1 MTPVTARSFVAGVG
15 LVLLVGA
22 SGQVGQAQ
30 QSNAAAAASTRA
42 LLDEYCVACHNDRSR
57 QAGLT
62 LESVD
67 LTQVGRLTDEVA
79 VWEKVAHKLR
89 ARAMPPPGRPRPEE
103 AVYEDIAR
111 SLETALDVAA
121 VAAPNPGQPPVH
133 RLNRVEYR
141 NAVRDLLALEIDE
154 TELLPPDESGYG
166 FDNIADILRFLRCC

>member
-67 LTQVGRLTDEVA
+67 LTQVGRLTDE
-79 VWEKVAHKLR
+79 H
-89 ARAMPPPGRPRPEE
+89 RPHQQIQGHSPSVRTL
-103 AVYEDIAR
+103 VR
-111 SLETALDVAA
+111 F
-121 VAAPNPGQPPVH
+121 
-133 RLNRVEYR
+133 YR
-141 NAVRDLLALEIDE
+141 
-154 TELLPPDESGYG
+154 
-166 FDNIADILRFLRCC
+166 